1 MYLTVRMELSGSIRH
16 CAVQPVLIYDLSIR
30 HCCTTEVLHM
40 SSMAK
45 EVKVLELSVCFL
57 GQSSLLRNLSF
68 LSSIGVDMDG
78 QCRPIRTAL
87 PE

>member
-1 MYLTVRMELSGSIRH
+1 MTQALGTV
-16 CAVQPVLIYDLSIR
+16 VQQVLY
-30 HCCTTEVLHM
+30 T

-45 EVKVLELSVCFL
+45 EVKVLELSVSFL

-68 LSSIGVDMDG
+68 LSSIRVNMDG

-87 PE
+87 PK